1 MKAARQRWFLLGA
14 ALLSAIAGLCILLW
28 SWPSDESRDRA
39 VDGVY
44 GVGNPL
50 FSDPAFSPH
59 ASIGDIKQA
68 AQRAANELVKAF
80 PDAPDAREVLAHFE
94 QHGNIDG
101 SVGETRQIAVQTH
114 LGAGRCYQAHGQVE
128 KAIEMLRKAAIL
140 DPENVPSR
148 TELFAIYVQNGHER
162 EALAVCRQLCRI
174 EPGQGDH
181 WLNLG
186 LLRASLNDLEGAR
199 SAMKRALDIDAS
211 NARYRE
217 AAQLLEKGE
226 QTD

>member
-39 VDGVY
+39 VQGMY

-68 AQRAANELVKAF
+68 TQRAVEELVRAY

-94 QHGNIDG
+94 QYGNIDG
-101 SVGETRQIAVQTH
+101 DASRTREIAVQTH
-114 LGAGRCYQAHGQVE
+114 LGAGRCYYTHGQVE

-140 DPENVPSR
+140 DPENVPPR
-148 TELFAIYVQNGHER
+148 TELLAIYLQNGHER

-181 WLNLG
+181 WLKLG
-186 LLRASLNDLEGAR
+186 LLRARLDDLEGAR
-199 SAMKRALDIDAS
+199 SALKRALAIDPS
-211 NARYRE
+211 NARYRD

-226 QTD
+226 